1 VGAFKPEVD
10 YFTKD
15 LKEWYDRL
23 HNHSVWACA
32 GVGIIGIASN
42 NQDYIDMAL
51 YGSNKDGKRGF
62 IAQMDH
68 LFSPD
73 GYYTEGPY
81 YVRYAILPYML
92 FANALN
98 NSKPDLKIFAYRNQ
112 ILQKALR
119 TCLQQTNLNGS
130 FLPLNDAL
138 KEKDFTSNELVT
150 SIDIARKQ
158 YGLDKG
164 MLIVAKK
171 QNRVSLDKGG
181 MLIAA
186 SLQNEKNI
194 PAYYPYTTFES
205 TDGVKGDEGGIS
217 LLRNGKDATLS
228 TLVFKYASQGLGHG
242 HFDRLGISL
251 FDKGHEVL
259 QDYGS
264 ARFIGIEQ
272 KFGGRYLSENTQYAG
287 QTIAHNTIVVDER
300 SHFDADF
307 ELAEKVHSK
316 KLFSDLSNP
325 NMQVV
330 AASEDNA
337 YKGIAMKRTLFF
349 VASDNNRKYVID
361 VFGAA
366 TNQAHQ
372 YDFPF
377 QYSGQ
382 VISTSFKYQSP
393 STLVPLGTKNG
404 YQFIWKEAT
413 AKVKAGVAQFTYL
426 NGDRFYTISSL
437 VKDSA
442 EAFLT
447 RVGANDPSFNLRREP
462 SYIIRSQAVNPTFIN
477 VIEMH
482 GNYDTRNEFSTEAY
496 SSVKNIE
503 LVQQDENYTVVRIQL
518 NEKSI
523 LIVLCNKD
531 YVAGSK
537 HQLKIG
543 TTNYAWEGPYLF
555 KETNNK

>member
-1 VGAFKPEVD
+1 
-10 YFTKD
+10 
-15 LKEWYDRL
+15 
-23 HNHSVWACA
+23 
-32 GVGIIGIASN
+32 
-42 NQDYIDMAL
+42 
-51 YGSNKDGKRGF
+51 
-62 IAQMDH
+62 
-68 LFSPD
+68 
-73 GYYTEGPY
+73 
-81 YVRYAILPYML
+81 
-92 FANALN
+92 
-98 NSKPDLKIFAYRNQ
+98 
-112 ILQKALR
+112 
-119 TCLQQTNLNGS
+119 LNGS

-164 MLIVAKK
+164 MLVVAKK

-186 SLQNEKNI
+186 ALQNEKNI
-194 PAYYPYTTFES
+194 PTYYPYTTLES

-251 FDKGHEVL
+251 FDKGHEVI

-272 KFGGRYLSENTQYAG
+272 KFGGRYLNENTQYAA
-287 QTIAHNTIVVDER
+287 QTIAHNTIVVDEK
-300 SHFDADF
+300 SHFDANFD
-307 ELAEKVHSK
+307 LAEQVHSK

-325 NMQVV
+325 KIQVV
-330 AASEDNA
+330 AAAEDNA

-349 VASDNNRKYVID
+349 VEGDNDRKFVID
-361 VFGAA
+361 IFGAG

-377 QYSGQ
+377 QYNGQ
-382 VISTSFKYQSP
+382 VISTNFKYQSP
-393 STLVPLGTKNG
+393 STLTTLGTKNG

-442 EAFLT
+442 NVFLT

-462 SYIIRSQAVNPTFIN
+462 AYIIRTQAVNPVFVN

-482 GNYDTRNEFSTEAY
+482 GKYDTRNEFSTDAY

-503 LVQQDENYTVVRIQL
+503 LVQQDENYTVARIQL
-518 NEKSI
+518 NEKTF

-537 HQLKIG
+537 HQLQIG
-543 TTNYAWEGPYLF
+543 NTNYEWTGPYLF
-555 KETNNK
+555 KASNNK